1 VNNSWIKDA
10 QDEQDMF
17 DETELLLEFEKM
29 LNGDDNEYDRLSEE
43 ERKKKQ
49 KDCYSHYWELV
60 GSGPVTDTPWYN
72 CKNCG
77 ISKEEY
83 EKK

>member
-1 VNNSWIKDA
+1 MSSGWILD
-10 QDEQDMF
+10 F
-17 DETELLLEFEKM
+17 DEEESFFDDKELLDEFEKM
-29 LNGDDNEYDRLSEE
+29 LNGENNDYHKMSKE
-43 ERKKKQ
+43 EREKKQ

-72 CKNCG
+72 CKICG
-77 ISKEEY
+77 MSKEDY